1 MIDELTATLTA
12 TRSIISPSTKIITHD
27 HPPDTDRDGPSRTLR
42 MCLRI
47 RRLGVRI
54 PPGAPLSP
62 LVSALSCAQPA
73 SGPGA
78 GVLWEPV
85 WEPLGFSSTWDIRA
99 AAARFWPS
107 TRCPYTSFVMATL
120 ECPRTSETT

>member
-1 MIDELTATLTA
+1 M
-12 TRSIISPSTKIITHD
+12 
-27 HPPDTDRDGPSRTLR
+27 DGPRLSSSPCLG
-42 MCLRI
+42 LRI

-62 LVSALSCAQPA
+62 LVSALSSAHA
-73 SGPGA
+73 SIRARYRRALGA
-78 GVLWEPV
+78 IVGAIGLQQH
-85 WEPLGFSSTWDIRA
+85 LGWDIRA